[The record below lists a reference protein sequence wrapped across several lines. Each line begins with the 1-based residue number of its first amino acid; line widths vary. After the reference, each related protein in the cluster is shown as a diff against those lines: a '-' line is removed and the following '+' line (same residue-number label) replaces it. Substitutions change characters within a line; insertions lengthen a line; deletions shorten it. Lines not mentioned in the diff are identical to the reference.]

1 MKILV
6 AEDNLFYRRMLET
19 LLAGWDYEVVSAADG
34 LTAWQVLQQPQAPRL
49 AVINWMMPGMDGLE
63 LCRRLRALNKP
74 EPTHVLLVTAK
85 RDQADIAAALQ
96 SGADDYLAK
105 PFAAEELR
113 LRLEKAVRALEAP
126 AAAAATPTELFGHI
140 ETLRGPGAAD
150 QPTHV
155 METAIPGY
163 EILGELGRGG
173 MGVVYKA
180 RHVTMNRL
188 VALKVIHQ
196 DYLANPDA
204 VRRFYQEIQ
213 ATARLF
219 HPNIVVAHDAG
230 QVGHTHYLTMEY
242 VDGVSLARLVKQSG
256 PLPVAQ
262 ACDFICQAALG
273 LQHAHERGLVHRDI
287 NPANL
292 MVTHG
297 GMCADGQSGSSRH
310 WPTAAETRV
319 KILDMGLARLRQ
331 PEDASESPP
340 ELTRE
345 GRWMGT
351 VDYIAPE
358 QWMDARTVD
367 IRADLYS
374 LGCTFYYLLTGKVPF
389 PDGNPFEKMM
399 KHYAEE
405 AVPIEGLRPDTAP
418 RVVDI
423 VRRLM
428 AKKPDQRYQ
437 TPAELLAALQSL
449 VWRLER

>member
-19 LLAGWDYEVVSAADG
+19 LLAGWGYEIVSAADG
-34 LTAWQVLQQPQAPRL
+34 NAAWHVLQQAQAPRL
-49 AVINWMMPGMDGLE
+49 AIVNWMMPGMDGLE

-74 EPTHVLLVTAK
+74 ERLYILLITAK
-85 RDQADIAAALQ
+85 RDQADITAALQ

-105 PFAAEELR
+105 PFASEELR
-113 LRLEKAVRALEAP
+113 LRLDRGVRALEAP
-126 AAAAATPTELFGHI
+126 AGNAAILTELCVNI
-140 ETLRGPGAAD
+140 ETQRGPASAD
-150 QPTHV
+150 EPTQV
-155 METAIPGY
+155 MQTALPGY

-180 RHVTMNRL
+180 RHLTMNRL

-196 DYLANPDA
+196 DYLTNPHA

-230 QVGHTHYLTMEY
+230 QVGSTHYLTMEF
-242 VDGVSLARLVKQSG
+242 VDGISLSRLVKQSG

-262 ACDFICQAALG
+262 ACDFIRQAALG

-292 MVTHG
+292 MVTG
-297 GMCADGQSGSSRH
+297 AGLSG
-310 WPTAAETRV
+310 AAPVEPGAQGLSV
-319 KILDMGLARLRQ
+319 AAGCHLKILDMGLARLRQ
-331 PEDASESPP
+331 PADTPASAQD
-340 ELTRE
+340 LTHE

-358 QWMDARTVD
+358 QWMDARAVD

-389 PDGNPFEKMM
+389 PDGNAIEKML
-399 KHYAEE
+399 KHHSEE
-405 AVPIEGLRPDTAP
+405 PMPVEQLRPEVGP
-418 RVVDI
+418 EVVAL

-428 AKKPDQRYQ
+428 AKQSANRYQ
-437 TPAELLAALQSL
+437 TPAELLEALQAL
-449 VWRLER
+449 Q